1 MREACPRR
9 GQGQDPHPSRLDFQ
23 SLRRSVL
30 EENGR
35 TVTLSAGRV
44 AEPHAAQAAPRTSQ
58 TGISGAGPGFS
69 AVGPRA
75 ARVPLHEDFSHL
87 VSRRHKLTVRKTT
100 TQSCKRTFSSLRFSM
115 AFSFL

>member
-9 GQGQDPHPSRLDFQ
+9 GQGQDPHPSRPDFQ

-44 AEPHAAQAAPRTSQ
+44 AESHVAQTAPRTSQ

-69 AVGPRA
+69 AVAPELPA
-75 ARVPLHEDFSHL
+75 SPY
-87 VSRRHKLTVRKTT
+87 T
-100 TQSCKRTFSSLRFSM
+100 RTFPILSADDINSQY
-115 AFSFL
+115 A